1 VPPALATLFGLHE
14 TGDCVFRPREVHH
27 MGDRSIETAD
37 SGTTERTAINPR
49 ETLLRVKGWL

>member
-1 VPPALATLFGLHE
+1 
-14 TGDCVFRPREVHH
+14 

-49 ETLLRVKGWL
+49 ETLLRVKG

>member
-1 VPPALATLFGLHE
+1 
-14 TGDCVFRPREVHH
+14 